1 MGTLSGHISG
11 HTTWR
16 SIICKLSKIVLGVLV
31 ADLEQFLVIVGV
43 SLVVDE
49 YVQVDGEYP
58 ESGSRV

>member
-1 MGTLSGHISG
+1 MGTFSGHISG

-16 SIICKLSKIVLGVLV
+16 SIICKLSKIVLGVPV

-43 SLVVDE
+43 TLVVDG